1 MDDATSART
10 LFPGPDPTATAHRD
24 ADWAATQLG
33 PIDTWPPELTAAV
46 RTVVPSRV
54 PMLLCWGP
62 DLVQIFNDAFRPL
75 LGEKFPTAVAQPVAE
90 CWAEVWDSL
99 DPLFA
104 QARRGRSTL
113 SERMELS
120 IRRFGYLEETYWTYS
135 YSPVRAADGAVA
147 GIFVATTDVT
157 EQVLAERRAAVLR
170 ELGQLAMTETDTA
183 HDACRAALGLLAG
196 HEEDLPFGSAHL
208 CCGETMTTVAE
219 FGTVPGAASD
229 LSEVIARV
237 AESGKAETVADLGP
251 DGDTAVVLP
260 LPVSAGGPP
269 SSLVLGISRFRELD
283 EQYRV
288 FLDMVAVRVSTALS
302 DAQAYEAERR
312 RAAELAELD
321 AAKSR
326 FFENVSHEFRTPLT
340 LLLGPLQTL
349 LDEHTAA
356 LPPAQVAAVAAARR
370 AALRLQRLVD
380 MLLDVAR
387 GDAGR
392 LAAHSEPTDIVAVTR
407 DGAEL
412 FRDAADLAGLAL
424 EVDVDDVPS
433 RYVAID
439 RTMWTHIVL
448 NLLSNAIKF
457 TQAGSVSVTLR
468 GDGANLVLRVADTGT
483 GIAEAERGKI
493 FDRFYQIGDRSGR
506 SREGSGI
513 GLSLV
518 AQFVAALGGSVS
530 VDDVAPHGTVF
541 TVTVPA
547 VPSSQPAPGAADD
560 VVASA
565 GAAYLGEVEA
575 WRPVAVPAA
584 GPREGQPCILLV
596 EDNADMRDHLLGLLT
611 AQGWHVDATADAESA
626 LERIRAELPDL
637 LLTDVMLPGRSGL
650 SLLQDVRDDERLAR
664 LPVILLTARAGSE
677 SAVEGLRAGAD
688 DYVVKPFHPSELTAR
703 VRVHLE
709 MSRLREELLAASAH
723 EAASLRIALDTRSVT
738 SRAVGLLMAA
748 HRVDADTAFAQLS
761 AMSQATNV
769 KVRTLAAEIVENFTA
784 SLTEQP
790 PPQP

>member
-1 MDDATSART
+1 MNDETSARA
-10 LFPGPDPTATAHRD
+10 LFPESDPTATAHRA
-24 ADWAATQLG
+24 ADWASTALG

-62 DLVQIFNDAFRPL
+62 ELVQIFNDAFRPL
-75 LGEKFPTAVAQPVAE
+75 LGEKFPAAVAQRASE
-90 CWAEVWDSL
+90 CWGEIWDFVGA
-99 DPLFA
+99 LFA
-104 QARRGRSTL
+104 QAQRGEPTL
-113 SERMELS
+113 SERMQLFMH
-120 IRRFGYLEETYWTYS
+120 RFGYTEETYWTFS
-135 YSPVRAADGAVA
+135 YSPVRAADGTVA

-170 ELGQLAMTETDTA
+170 ELGQLSMTETDTA
-183 HDACRAALGLLAG
+183 DDACRAALGLLAG
-196 HEEDLPFGSAHL
+196 HEDDLPFGSAHL
-208 CCGETMTTVAE
+208 CRDEVTVTVAE
-219 FGTVPGAASD
+219 FGTAPGAASD
-229 LSEVIARV
+229 LPEVIARV
-237 AESGKAETVADLGP
+237 AESGKAETVADLGR

-260 LPVSAGGPP
+260 LPVSAGGPAG
-269 SSLVLGISRFRELD
+269 SLVLGISRFRELN

-349 LDEHTAA
+349 LDEHAAA
-356 LPPAQVAAVAAARR
+356 LPPAQVDAVAAARR

-392 LAAHSEPTDIVAVTR
+392 LDAHTEPTDIVAVTR
-407 DGAEL
+407 EAAEL
-412 FRDAADLAGLAL
+412 FRDAADRAGLAL
-424 EVDVDDVPS
+424 LVDVDNVPT
-433 RYVAID
+433 RYVATD
-439 RTMWTHIVL
+439 RAMWTHIVL
-448 NLLSNAIKF
+448 NLLSNAMKF
-457 TQAGSVSVTLR
+457 TPEGSVAVSLR

-530 VDDVAPHGTVF
+530 VDAVAPHGSVF

-547 VPSSQPAPGAADD
+547 VPSAQPAPRAADD

-565 GAAYLGEVEA
+565 GAAYLGEAEA
-575 WRPVAVPAA
+575 WRPVATPGA
-584 GPREGQPCILLV
+584 GPREGQPRLLLV
-596 EDNADMRDHLLGLLT
+596 EDNADMRDHLVDLLA
-611 AQGWHVDATADAESA
+611 AQGWHVDVTADAESA
-626 LERIRAELPDL
+626 LERIRTEVPDL
-637 LLTDVMLPGRSGL
+637 LLSDVMLPGRSGL
-650 SLLQDVRDDERLAR
+650 SLLQDVRGDERLAR

-688 DYVVKPFHPSELTAR
+688 DYVVKPFHPSELIAR

-709 MSRLREELLAASAH
+709 MSRLREALLAAGER
-723 EAASLRIALDTRSVT
+723 EAASLRTALDTRSVT

-784 SLTEQP
+784 SLAEP
-790 PPQP
+790 GPPQP

>member
-75 LGEKFPTAVAQPVAE
+75 LGEKFPAAVAQPVAE

-99 DPLFA
+99 APLFA

-120 IRRFGYLEETYWTYS
+120 IRRFGYIEETYWTYS
-135 YSPVRAADGAVA
+135 YSPVRAADGTVA

-157 EQVLAERRAAVLR
+157 EQVLAERRTAVLR

-196 HEEDLPFGSAHL
+196 HGEDLPFGSAHL
-208 CCGETMTTVAE
+208 CCDEKMATVAE

-260 LPVSAGGPP
+260 LPVSAGGRPG
-269 SSLVLGISRFRELD
+269 SLVLGISRFRELN

-412 FRDAADLAGLAL
+412 FRDSADRAGLAL

-439 RTMWTHIVL
+439 RAMWTHIVL

-468 GDGANLVLRVADTGT
+468 GDGANLVLRVVDTGT

-530 VDDVAPHGTVF
+530 VDDVAPHGSVF

-547 VPSSQPAPGAADD
+547 VPSAQPPPGAADD

-584 GPREGQPCILLV
+584 GPREGQPSILLV
-596 EDNADMRDHLLGLLT
+596 EDNADMRDHLVGLLT
-611 AQGWHVDATADAESA
+611 AQGWHVDVTADAESA
-626 LERIRAELPDL
+626 LERIRSELPDL

-784 SLTEQP
+784 SLAEQQP
-790 PPQP
+790 PRP

>member
-269 SSLVLGISRFRELD
+269 GSLVLGISRFRELN

-412 FRDAADLAGLAL
+412 FRDTADRAGLAL

-439 RTMWTHIVL
+439 RAMWTHIVL

-530 VDDVAPHGTVF
+530 VDDVAPHGSVF

-547 VPSSQPAPGAADD
+547 VPSAQPAPGAADD

-584 GPREGQPCILLV
+584 GPREGQPSILLV
-596 EDNADMRDHLLGLLT
+596 EDNADMRDHLVGLLT
-611 AQGWHVDATADAESA
+611 AQGWHVDVTADAESA
-626 LERIRAELPDL
+626 LERIRSELPDL

-784 SLTEQP
+784 SLAEQQP
-790 PPQP
+790 PRP

>member
-1 MDDATSART
+1 MDDETSART
-10 LFPGPDPTATAHRD
+10 LFPGPDPTATVHRD

-62 DLVQIFNDAFRPL
+62 ELVQIFNDAFRPL
-75 LGEKFPTAVAQPVAE
+75 LGEKFPAAAAQRAAE
-90 CWAEVWDSL
+90 CWEEIWDVIGAL
-99 DPLFA
+99 VTQA
-104 QARRGRSTL
+104 QRGEPTL
-113 SERMELS
+113 SERMQLFMH
-120 IRRFGYLEETYWTYS
+120 RFGYTEETYWTFS
-135 YSPVRAADGAVA
+135 YSPVRAADGTVA

-170 ELGQLAMTETDTA
+170 ELGQLAMTETATA
-183 HDACRAALGLLAG
+183 HDACRAALGLLGG
-196 HEEDLPFGSAHL
+196 HEDDLPFGSAHL
-208 CCGETMTTVAE
+208 CCEGVMVTVAE
-219 FGTVPGAASD
+219 FGAAPGVVSD

-237 AESGKAETVADLGP
+237 AGSGKAEAVADLGP
-251 DGDTAVVLP
+251 DRDTAVVLP
-260 LPVSAGGPP
+260 LPVSGGGPAGA
-269 SSLVLGISRFRELD
+269 LVLGTSRFRELD

-412 FRDAADLAGLAL
+412 FRDAADRAGLAL

-784 SLTEQP
+784 SLAEPP

>member
-1 MDDATSART
+1 
-10 LFPGPDPTATAHRD
+10 
-24 ADWAATQLG
+24 
-33 PIDTWPPELTAAV
+33 
-46 RTVVPSRV
+46 
-54 PMLLCWGP
+54 
-62 DLVQIFNDAFRPL
+62 
-75 LGEKFPTAVAQPVAE
+75 
-90 CWAEVWDSL
+90 
-99 DPLFA
+99 
-104 QARRGRSTL
+104 
-113 SERMELS
+113 
-120 IRRFGYLEETYWTYS
+120 
-135 YSPVRAADGAVA
+135 
-147 GIFVATTDVT
+147 
-157 EQVLAERRAAVLR
+157 
-170 ELGQLAMTETDTA
+170 
-183 HDACRAALGLLAG
+183 
-196 HEEDLPFGSAHL
+196 
-208 CCGETMTTVAE
+208 
-219 FGTVPGAASD
+219 
-229 LSEVIARV
+229 
-237 AESGKAETVADLGP
+237 
-251 DGDTAVVLP
+251 
-260 LPVSAGGPP
+260 
-269 SSLVLGISRFRELD
+269 
-283 EQYRV
+283 
-288 FLDMVAVRVSTALS
+288 MVAVRVSTALS

-412 FRDAADLAGLAL
+412 FRDAADRAGLAL

-784 SLTEQP
+784 SLAEPP

>member
-104 QARRGRSTL
+104 QAQRGRSTL

-120 IRRFGYLEETYWTYS
+120 IRRFGYIEETYWTYS

-183 HDACRAALGLLAG
+183 HDAGRAALGLLAG

-260 LPVSAGGPP
+260 LPVSAGGPAG
-269 SSLVLGISRFRELD
+269 SLVLGISRFRELN

-407 DGAEL
+407 DGVEL
-412 FRDAADLAGLAL
+412 FRDTADRAGLAL

-439 RTMWTHIVL
+439 RAMWTHIVL

-493 FDRFYQIGDRSGR
+493 FDRFYQVGDRSGR

-530 VDDVAPHGTVF
+530 VDDVAPHGSVF

-547 VPSSQPAPGAADD
+547 VPSAQPAPGAADD

-565 GAAYLGEVEA
+565 GAAYLGEIEA

-626 LERIRAELPDL
+626 LELIRSELPDL

-650 SLLQDVRDDERLAR
+650 SLLQDVRGEERLAR

-677 SAVEGLRAGAD
+677 STVEGLRAGAD

-709 MSRLREELLAASAH
+709 MSRLREEVLAASAH
-723 EAASLRIALDTRSVT
+723 EAASLRIALDSRSVT
-738 SRAVGLLMAA
+738 SRAVGLLMAT

-784 SLTEQP
+784 SLAEQQSP
-790 PPQP
+790 RP